1 MRKTSLIIVII
12 FTVVGLNG
20 FVYRVYGK
28 CIDECMKKC
37 DATIDE
43 KFRAGEGYIKGIRD
57 STDYLKMKKQQKVK

>member
-1 MRKTSLIIVII
+1 MRKTSFLLVII
-12 FTVVGLNG
+12 ITVVGLNV

-43 KFRAGEGYIKGIRD
+43 NSFLKKGDLRYGPLR
-57 STDYLKMKKQQKVK
+57 TARFLKKRPLFF